1 MRFKLKAMRPAEGI
15 VTLSLDAPSQ
25 EEALQLATSQGYAV
39 LSVRAQRLPT
49 LFAAKGPRGS
59 RFPLPL
65 FSAELLAL
73 LKAGLSLVEALQALA
88 EKEQQAEV
96 RRIIEGVVQ
105 RLYEGLSFSQAL
117 EGFPRVFPP
126 LYVATLRAAERTG
139 NLQEALARYIGYQ
152 AQLDLVRK
160 KLLSAAIYP
169 TLLIVVG
176 GLVTLFLLGYVVPR
190 FSQVYDDLA
199 TDLPLLSRWLI
210 AWGRFLEG
218 HAWQAVTAAVVL
230 GGLTVYGL
238 SHPATRRWLGRQLW
252 QVPAVGERLRVF
264 QLARFYRT
272 LGMLLNGGI
281 PIVTALAMVEGLLH
295 PTLRSLMCKAREDI
309 RTGRPISGAME
320 THGLTTPVA
329 LRLLRVGE
337 RSGRMGEMMERI
349 ATFHDEET
357 ARWVDWFTR
366 LFEPLLMMVI
376 GLVIG
381 LIVVL
386 LYLPIFELAGSLR

>member
-88 EKEQQAEV
+88 EKEQQAEA

-238 SHPATRRWLGRQLW
+238 SHPATRRWLGLQLW